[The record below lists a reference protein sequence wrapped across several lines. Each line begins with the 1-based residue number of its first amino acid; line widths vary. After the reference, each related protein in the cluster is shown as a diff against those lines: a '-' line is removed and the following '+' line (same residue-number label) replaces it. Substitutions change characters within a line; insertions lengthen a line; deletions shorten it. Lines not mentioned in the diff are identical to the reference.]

1 MKEKGIVLDKE
12 QEKTK
17 IRIFN
22 PELCSHCNV
31 RFFCVGK
38 KSSDDTILVENNIGA
53 EPGDEVEF
61 DVPVKEYNKELIK
74 MFGFLLLGIVGGA
87 IGGYNLSPFLSIAK
101 ELTILITTIF
111 GLGIM
116 GIFVVSNFKKK
127 YNSLFPTI
135 TRIIKKGEK
144 NG

>member
-1 MKEKGIVLDKE
+1 MKEKGIVLNKE

-31 RFFCVGK
+31 RFFCIGK
-38 KSSDDTILVENNIGA
+38 KNSDNTILAENKVGA

-61 DVPVKEYNKELIK
+61 DIPVEEYNKELIK
-74 MFGFLLLGIVGGA
+74 MFGFLILGIIGGA
-87 IGGYNLSPFLSIAK
+87 IAGYNLSPFLFISN

-116 GIFVVSNFKKK
+116 GVFVVFNFKKK
-127 YNSLFPTI
+127 YDSLFPTI

-144 NG
+144 NE